1 MYVLVFNLFLMCL
14 LRYIEQ
20 NFYQTSSESQL
31 STMPLDLSDLLNSP
45 SSSVDADDSDADEDD
60 VDDVVVT
67 IPTTKPA
74 AQNWKRSPRHS
85 SGSDI
90 HPIVV
95 VPSDS
100 EDDSDDDI
108 AIVSVCPPPPEDN
121 DDCIVE
127 SYEPASKPFCS
138 VSPDSMLAVSPAPHD
153 DPVVDVSCANDSLDL
168 QFAAYSQSTD
178 QTDTFLVH
186 DVPNLSAWLLSS
198 ESASSVKQPVM
209 NSVQNTCP
217 GDSPVLACSSTF
229 GVPLSIPSAD
239 KAQFNTVQLQTG
251 GILFDVGAAKVSAS
265 IDKTSVLSLSAKIQS
280 SDDRHSTTVSFVGSI
295 SDQKSPANADFVS
308 VQTDVSRP
316 SDDINLS
323 LVTVSPVASPDVA
336 STDRVN
342 SCCQT
347 ASVALNVNAT
357 VDAALNDTVD
367 GLLRQMSYQK
377 NLAKSDVV
385 PSTINIKNEHETK
398 DVNTVD
404 DKAVARRCI
413 PLVESHSS
421 SISHSCSRVPASSES
436 YALLKKR
443 KSQTSMSSSSVK
455 TPRLPV
461 PLADLTRTVSNVAR
475 IQPCPLQD
483 CCCCQSVMAAE
494 NLSHCLVGHPCC
506 GICLQ
511 KHVKSILT
519 SSVKV
524 SNFCNLCLISC
535 FCIASKDSHGIFGIC
550 C

>member
-1 MYVLVFNLFLMCL
+1 M
-14 LRYIEQ
+14 
-20 NFYQTSSESQL
+20 
-31 STMPLDLSDLLNSP
+31 
-45 SSSVDADDSDADEDD
+45 
-60 VDDVVVT
+60 
-67 IPTTKPA
+67 
-74 AQNWKRSPRHS
+74 
-85 SGSDI
+85 
-90 HPIVV
+90 
-95 VPSDS
+95 
-100 EDDSDDDI
+100 
-108 AIVSVCPPPPEDN
+108 SVCPPPPEDN

-138 VSPDSMLAVSPAPHD
+138 VSPDSVLAVSPARHD

-168 QFAAYSQSTD
+168 QFATYGQSTD
-178 QTDTFLVH
+178 QTDAFLVH

-209 NSVQNTCP
+209 NSVQNACP

-239 KAQFNTVQLQTG
+239 NAQFNTVQLQTG

-295 SDQKSPANADFVS
+295 SDQKTSANADFVS

-316 SDDINLS
+316 SDDLNLS

-342 SCCQT
+342 NCCQT
-347 ASVALNVNAT
+347 ASVALNVNAS

-377 NLAKSDVV
+377 KNLAKPDVV

-413 PLVESHSS
+413 PLVDSHSS
-421 SISHSCSRVPASSES
+421 SISHPCGHVPASSES
-436 YALLKKR
+436 YTLLKKR
-443 KSQTSMSSSSVK
+443 KSKTSMPASSVK

-461 PLADLTRTVSNVAR
+461 PPTELATTASNVAR
-475 IQPCPLQD
+475 IQPRPLQD
-483 CCCCQSVMAAE
+483 CCCCQSVMSAE

-506 GICLQ
+506 GVCLQ

-524 SNFCNLCLISC
+524 SDFCRILHLVRC
-535 FCIASKDSHGIFGIC
+535 FCFISKHSHGIFGC
-550 C
+550 CC